1 VRRDPAAQLR
11 SATFG
16 YVSGNTVGD
25 LTLDIDIIR
34 RGRAMTTTHARI
46 TQNGAHAAAPERR
59 EAASRGGT
67 AAVHAECSLLVARDH
82 GCNGT
87 SGMRLG
93 PQDAHYETA
102 SRSSAQGPEP
112 SSWSA

>member
-1 VRRDPAAQLR
+1 MRRDPAAQLR

-34 RGRAMTTTHARI
+34 RGRAMTTTDARI

-59 EAASRGGT
+59 EVASLVRRSPLTLSVRHPSPATMAVRHFCHTPRAAST
-67 AAVHAECSLLVARDH
+67 EL
-82 GCNGT
+82 
-87 SGMRLG
+87 
-93 PQDAHYETA
+93 
-102 SRSSAQGPEP
+102 
-112 SSWSA
+112 